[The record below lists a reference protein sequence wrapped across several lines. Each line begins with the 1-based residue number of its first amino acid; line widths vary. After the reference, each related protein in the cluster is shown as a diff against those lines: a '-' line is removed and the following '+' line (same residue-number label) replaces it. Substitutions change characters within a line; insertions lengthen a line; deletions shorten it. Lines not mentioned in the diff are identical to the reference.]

1 MPESTPASTPAFMPT
16 EIGGYEVL
24 SELTPGESYLAVTPG
39 NRVVALK
46 MLDRD
51 CLLRSGPSPKLHP
64 NIRDRLGRVRE
75 LAHGRVANLHGVEHD
90 QGLVYLVWEYVAG
103 QTLEEWASA
112 SAVSQRELLVIA
124 RELILT
130 LESLHARGIVHGS
143 IHGRNVIID
152 SAGTLKL
159 THLSP
164 LMYTDPQHD
173 LASVAELFRVLATKR
188 GDADSPLG
196 LLAQEADEP
205 DGTLRTMGSRAAT
218 LIDLKRDEAS
228 EALERQT
235 DSRRRRRS
243 RLAAAIVVIAALF
256 LSYGVRQYVSRLTAK
271 PPSPPEAPPAALE
284 P

>member
-1 MPESTPASTPAFMPT
+1 M
-16 EIGGYEVL
+16 L

-51 CLLRSGPSPKLHP
+51 CLLRSGPSPRLHP
-64 NIRDRLGRVRE
+64 NIRDRLARVRE

-90 QGLVYLVWEYVAG
+90 QGLVYLIWEYVPG

-112 SAVSQRELLVIA
+112 AASVSQRELLVVA

-143 IHGRNVIID
+143 IHGRNVIIGP
-152 SAGTLKL
+152 AGNLKL

-173 LASVAELFRVLATKR
+173 LASVAELFRA
-188 GDADSPLG
+188 
-196 LLAQEADEP
+196 
-205 DGTLRTMGSRAAT
+205 
-218 LIDLKRDEAS
+218 
-228 EALERQT
+228 
-235 DSRRRRRS
+235 
-243 RLAAAIVVIAALF
+243 LAAKREGRTPGREQEL
-256 LSYGVRQYVSRLTAK
+256 K
-271 PPSPPEAPPAALE
+271 AALE
-284 P
+284 GDPATVQRVET